1 MVRRNVQTVA
11 IRVLHMAGCPATPGT
26 IRLVNEV
33 AHGMGISIALEQVLV
48 DTPEQA
54 EALAF
59 LGSPTV
65 QVGGRDIEPE
75 ARSRTDFGLT

>member
-1 MVRRNVQTVA
+1 
-11 IRVLHMAGCPATPGT
+11 MAGCPATPRT
-26 IRLVNEV
+26 IQLVNEV
-33 AHGMGISIALEQVLV
+33 ARGMGISVALEQILV

-65 QVGGRDIEPE
+65 QVDGRDIEPE

>member
-1 MVRRNVQTVA
+1 
-11 IRVLHMAGCPATPGT
+11 MAECPAMPATVQ
-26 IRLVNEV
+26 LVKSI
-33 AHGMGISIALEQVLV
+33 ARSTGISIALEQILV

-54 EALAF
+54 EALPF

-65 QVGGRDIEPE
+65 QVRGRDIEPE

>member
-1 MVRRNVQTVA
+1 
-11 IRVLHMAGCPATPGT
+11 MAECPATPGT
-26 IRLVNEV
+26 VRLVESV
-33 AHGMGISIALEQVLV
+33 ARGMGISIALEKILV

-54 EALAF
+54 EVLAF

-65 QVGGRDIEPE
+65 QVGGRDIESE

>member
-1 MVRRNVQTVA
+1 MQTVS
-11 IRVLHMAGCPATPGT
+11 IRVLHMTECPATPGT
-26 IRLVNEV
+26 VRLVESV
-33 AHGMGISIALEQVLV
+33 AGGMGISIALEQILV

-65 QVGGRDIEPE
+65 QVRGRDIEPE
-75 ARSRTDFGLT
+75 ARTRTDFGLT

>member
-1 MVRRNVQTVA
+1 MEPVSV
-11 IRVLHMAGCPATPGT
+11 RVLHMAECPATPAT
-26 IRLVNEV
+26 LRLVESV
-33 AHGMGISIALEQVLV
+33 ARGMGISISLEQILV

-75 ARSRTDFGLT
+75 AQVRQDFGLT

>member
-1 MVRRNVQTVA
+1 
-11 IRVLHMAGCPATPGT
+11 
-26 IRLVNEV
+26 
-33 AHGMGISIALEQVLV
+33 MGISISLEQILV

-75 ARSRTDFGLT
+75 AQVRQDFGLT

>member
-1 MVRRNVQTVA
+1 MAECSATPAA
-11 IRVLHMAGCPATPGT
+11 IRL
-26 IRLVNEV
+26 IESV
-33 AHGMGISIALEQVLV
+33 ARGMGLSIALEQILV

-65 QVGGRDIEPE
+65 QVNGCDIEPE

>member
-1 MVRRNVQTVA
+1 MQPGKV
-11 IRVLHMAGCPATPGT
+11 RVLHMAECPATPGT
-26 IRLVNEV
+26 VRLVESV
-33 AHGMGISIALEQVLV
+33 ARGMGISIALEQILV

-65 QVGGRDIEPE
+65 QVGGRDIESE

>member
-1 MVRRNVQTVA
+1 
-11 IRVLHMAGCPATPGT
+11 MAECPATPGT
-26 IRLVNEV
+26 VRLVESV
-33 AHGMGISIALEQVLV
+33 ARGMGISIALEKILV

-65 QVGGRDIEPE
+65 QVEGRDIKPG
-75 ARSRTDFGLT
+75 ARDRKNFGYAA

>member
-1 MVRRNVQTVA
+1 
-11 IRVLHMAGCPATPGT
+11 MAECPATPGT
-26 IRLVNEV
+26 TRLVESV
-33 AHGMGISIALEQVLV
+33 GRDMGILIAVEQVLV
-48 DTPEQA
+48 ENPEQA

-65 QVGGRDIEPE
+65 QVDGRDIEPE

>member
-1 MVRRNVQTVA
+1 MHAVT
-11 IRVLHMAGCPATPGT
+11 IRVLHMAECPATPRT
-26 IRLVNEV
+26 IRLVTEI
-33 AHGMGISIALEQVLV
+33 AHGMGIAIALEQILV

-65 QVGGRDIEPE
+65 QVRGRDIEPE

>member
-1 MVRRNVQTVA
+1 
-11 IRVLHMAGCPATPGT
+11 MAGCPATPPT
-26 IRLVNEV
+26 IRLVEEV
-33 AHGMGISIALEQVLV
+33 ARVLDVPIALEPVRV

-65 QVGGRDIEPE
+65 QVNGRDIEPE
-75 ARSRTDFGLT
+75 ARDRRDFGLT

>member
-1 MVRRNVQTVA
+1 MEPVRV
-11 IRVLHMAGCPATPGT
+11 RVLHMAECPATPAT
-26 IRLVNEV
+26 LRLVESV
-33 AHGMGISIALEQVLV
+33 ARGMGISISLEQILV
-48 DTPEQA
+48 GTPEQA

>member
-1 MVRRNVQTVA
+1 MEAVR
-11 IRVLHMAGCPATPGT
+11 IRVLHMAECPATPGT
-26 IRLVNEV
+26 ICLVESV
-33 AHGMGISIALEQVLV
+33 ARELGTSIAVEQVRV
-48 DTPEQA
+48 ETPAQA

-65 QVGGRDIEPE
+65 QVNGCDIEPE

>member
-1 MVRRNVQTVA
+1 
-11 IRVLHMAGCPATPGT
+11 MAECPATPVA
-26 IRLVNEV
+26 IRLVESV
-33 AHGMGISIALEQVLV
+33 ARGMGISIALEQILL